1 MSLPEGRVVTVAAR
15 ELLRKFP
22 DVHRLLADVDEDTRR
37 QLESIAVAKTLPA
50 GTVIGHV
57 SDAVEGAYLIVEG
70 AVRLESLSA
79 DGERLNFG
87 TLIPGEIHG
96 LIASMDDMPS
106 VHFATAVE
114 RTTAVLLPRAAFRS
128 IVLSNGPLCEKVMI
142 LLCERT
148 RCMCLFNDRLALLKP
163 LDRVAQCLWG
173 ISTGYFSV
181 RRTTAPIVNLEINQY
196 ELSSM
201 LSLSRQCVNRALKS
215 LEAEGVITI
224 SYKRIL
230 INDLQKLRA
239 SGRSRS
245 L

>member
-1 MSLPEGRVVTVAAR
+1 MNMAAR
-15 ELLRKFP
+15 ELLWKYP
-22 DVHRLLADVDEDTRR
+22 DAHRLFVGVDEGTRR
-37 QLESIAVAKTLPA
+37 QLESIAVAKTLPD
-50 GTVIGHV
+50 GSMIGHV
-57 SDAVEGAYLIVEG
+57 SEVVEGAYLIVEG
-70 AVRLESLSA
+70 AVRLESLSE
-79 DGERLNFG
+79 DGDRLNFG
-87 TLIPGEIHG
+87 TLSAGEIHG
-96 LIASMDDMPS
+96 LVSTMDELPS
-106 VHFATAVE
+106 IHFATVVDHATV
-114 RTTAVLLPRAAFRS
+114 VLLPRAAFRS
-128 IVLSNGPLCEKVMI
+128 IVFSNGPLCEKVEM

-148 RCMCLFNDRLALLKP
+148 RCMCLFNDRLAFLKP

-181 RRTTAPIVNLEINQY
+181 RRTAAPVVNLEINQY

-215 LEAEGVITI
+215 LESEGVITI

-239 SGRSRS
+239 AGQSRT